1 MPDAGR
7 PQLDEYQLAAVNHG
21 EGPLEVV
28 AGPGAGK
35 TLILVERAARLYEG
49 GASLS
54 AMILVTFTT
63 RAAGEMRQRL
73 QLRLGLDLD
82 NASLRNVSTIHALA
96 YRILRA
102 AKKRAGQPGWRIADE
117 NEAYDALRQAMA
129 EAGARREMYS
139 PRELARQIEALRGQP
154 SDATAV
160 ADEGVLAVYRR
171 YQQILAKA
179 RKWDLAQLVPAALQ
193 ALRQDDVLASLFR
206 RLCQHLMVDEWQD
219 VSVLEYEFLRELLHG
234 DNIVVVG
241 SPAQSIY
248 GWRHAHYEALAAR
261 FQADFPHLEM
271 IVLERN
277 YRSTRQIVEAAAALV
292 PNGYSE
298 VHLQPV
304 KRDGPPLQAHL
315 AYDQDSE
322 ADLVADLLQRHH
334 EQEGLAY
341 RDMAVLCRE
350 WKQSAVIER
359 ALTAYEIPYDLGD
372 RLRFYQRAEVR
383 EIVSYL
389 VLARAMRLS
398 KPAEEDETGALEAVI
413 NVPPRGI
420 GPNSLHRLRAGQP
433 HLTWDLFFAG
443 MVRQDL
449 RAQVRQGCRELFE
462 QLASISRQVEEFP
475 PEKLVQQ
482 VVDLTG
488 YGVWLEEDFSS
499 GRSNYA
505 VEALLKE
512 AASHTSTAAFLRAI
526 RSKMNARLD
535 SRPGDL
541 NVTLSSIHGAKGLEW
556 TVVIVIGLYEGSLPH
571 VMSHNGGAIK
581 DPPDERRLAYVALSR
596 AAEYLHLTASRH
608 VEANGHMVAV
618 PVSRYLQELP
628 KEVGVRA

>member
-1 MPDAGR
+1 MPETAR
-7 PQLDEYQLAAVNHG
+7 PQLDEYQLAAVNHV

-35 TLILVERAARLYEG
+35 TLILVERAARLYEH
-49 GASLS
+49 GAPLS
-54 AMILVTFTT
+54 GMILVTFTT

-73 QLRLGLDLD
+73 QLHLGLDLD
-82 NASLRNVSTIHALA
+82 NRSLRNVSTIHALA

-102 AKKRAGQPGWRIADE
+102 AKKRAGQPGWQVADE

-129 EAGARREMYS
+129 EAGARKELYT
-139 PRELARQIEALRGQP
+139 PRELARQIEAIRGLP
-154 SDATAV
+154 SEAAV
-160 ADEGVLAVYRR
+160 ITDESVLAVYRR

-179 RKWDLAQLVPAALQ
+179 RKWDLAELVPAALQ
-193 ALRQDDVLASLFR
+193 ALRQDDILASLFR
-206 RLCQHLMVDEWQD
+206 SLCLHLMVDEWQD
-219 VSVLEYEFLRELLHG
+219 VSVLDYEFLKELLQS
-234 DNIVVVG
+234 DNIFVVG

-248 GWRHAHYEALAAR
+248 GWRHAHYEMLSTR
-261 FQADFPHLEM
+261 FRGDFPHLQT

-298 VHLQPV
+298 VRLRPV
-304 KRDGPPLQAHL
+304 KGEGPPLQAHM

-322 ADLVADLLQRHH
+322 ADLVADILQRYH
-334 EQEGLAY
+334 EQEGLSY

-350 WKQSAVIER
+350 WKQSAAIER
-359 ALTAYEIPYDLGD
+359 ALEAHAIPYDLGD

-389 VLARAMRLS
+389 VLSRAMRLNR
-398 KPAEEDETGALEAVI
+398 PAEEDETGALEAVI

-420 GPNSLHRLRAGQP
+420 GPNSLHRLRAGNP
-433 HLTWDLFFAG
+433 HLAWRLFFAG
-443 MVRQDL
+443 MVREDL
-449 RAQVRQGCRELFE
+449 REQVRQGCRELFE
-462 QLASISRQVEEFP
+462 QLAAISHQVEDLP

-482 VVDLTG
+482 IVDLTG
-488 YGVWLEEDFSS
+488 YRAWLEEDFSS
-499 GRSNYA
+499 GRSNHA
-505 VEALLKE
+505 VETLLKE
-512 AASHTSTAAFLRAI
+512 AAGHTSTAAFLRAI
-526 RSKMNARLD
+526 RSKMNPRLD

-556 TVVIVIGLYEGSLPH
+556 SVVIVIGLYEGSLPH
-571 VMSHNGGAIK
+571 VMSHNGGATK

-596 AAEYLHLTASRH
+596 AADHLHLTAPRH

-628 KEVGVRA
+628 EGVALWG